1 MHCRAHAMED
11 AGPSQDFFMP
21 AGHSPW
27 GHSFVSVQ
35 KAAARSGRSV
45 LTSHPRRAKCRARA
59 AYGAR

>member
-1 MHCRAHAMED
+1 MED

-27 GHSFVSVQ
+27 GHSFVSAQ

-45 LTSHPRRAKCRARA
+45 LTSHLRRAKCRARA